1 MAGKLKL
8 TGEIAK
14 IALKMLLETAKA
26 LEMHKVKYILEG
38 GTLLGIIRENRLLP
52 WDNDLDLT
60 VPGSDLEKLLKA
72 RKELWK
78 KGFRTRIR
86 YFKEDI
92 GPFKK
97 GEVKIMKVQ
106 TRKFFFLKGFTLLDI
121 FVKKKVDDNYFWTV
135 GGKNIVL
142 KSAPAEFYED
152 LQEVEF
158 NGHSY
163 SIPAKVEDYLSYR
176 YGKWQEAQKEWNYKK
191 DDNAIVNKGK

>member
-8 TGEIAK
+8 TGEIAE
-14 IALKMLLETAKA
+14 IALKMLLETCKA
-26 LEMHKVKYILEG
+26 FDNNRLNYILEG

-60 VPGSDLEKLLKA
+60 IKSSDLDKLLKA
-72 RKELWK
+72 RRELWK

-86 YFKEDI
+86 YYQEDV

-97 GEVKIMKVQ
+97 GQVKIMKIQ
-106 TRKFFFLKGFTLLDI
+106 TRKFFFFKGFTLLDV
-121 FVKKKVDDNYFWTV
+121 FVKTRVDDKYFWTV

-142 KSAPAEFYED
+142 KSAPAKFYEE
-152 LQEVEF
+152 LKEIEF
-158 NGHSY
+158 NGYLY
-163 SIPAKVEDYLSYR
+163 SVPKDVEDYLEYR
-176 YGKWQEAQKEWNYKK
+176 YGKWQEPKKDWNYTK